1 MEAAWWTADA
11 DAVAIFGALDGRAP
25 AELKHWT
32 FNATLMEI
40 IATNE

>member
-1 MEAAWWTADA
+1 MDA
-11 DAVAIFGALDGRAP
+11 EAVAIFGASDGRAP
-25 AELKHWT
+25 AELKHWTLT